1 MNYIYDIVLNFHEIY
16 YEFFE
21 WQKKDK
27 IKNIIKIPIYRVSDN
42 NLKILKEN
50 KVRINNSFL
59 ERIKKDNKNYKKIVC
74 LVSNTK
80 QSLGLLFNEKGYL
93 LKRSS
98 MIYEEEEEAN
108 EYSKTLKITPI
119 NYLENEKTKRKKCL
133 RLEIEK
139 KESLINYIEKTTDLS
154 TLKYLYYEYYQEE
167 CNNIDKIKNSLLKEL
182 KKEWNQK
189 QKKIYETI
197 IFINKNLPMK

>member
-50 KVRINNSFL
+50 KVRIDNSFY
-59 ERIKKDNKNYKKIVC
+59 EKIKKDNKNYKKIVC

-80 QSLGLLFNEKGYL
+80 QSIGLLFNEKGYL

-119 NYLENEKTKRKKCL
+119 HYLENQKIKRKKSL

-139 KESLINYIEKTTDLS
+139 KESLIKYIEKTTDLS

-189 QKKIYETI
+189 QKKIYETTI
-197 IFINKNLPMK
+197 LINKNLPMK